1 MAALGLSDF
10 PLPCP
15 SQSWLLS
22 APPSS
27 SSSVTSVQCGHASPQ
42 NPRVSHEARGGQFL
56 LGVEQTAGCRDPF
69 GDWRLWRKNSPPSR
83 CLAGSLLSVILPTG
97 QHFRIPV
104 LGREEVLKD
113 RRREHH
119 HPGGGGMGI
128 RGGWQA
134 QARLSGWRESLVH
147 LPQTPTLARP
157 AASWEV
163 VLSPNGLCLCVSLCG
178 YEVWVSASTSLWRVS
193 GSQAVCVCV
202 SERLCGECTHALEA
216 DPHLGPRSQL

>member
-128 RGGWQA
+128 REAGRRRPGFLA
-134 QARLSGWRESLVH
+134 GESLWFISPKPPPLH
-147 LPQTPTLARP
+147 GPQLHGK
-157 AASWEV
+157 WF
-163 VLSPNGLCLCVSLCG
+163 
-178 YEVWVSASTSLWRVS
+178 
-193 GSQAVCVCV
+193 
-202 SERLCGECTHALEA
+202 
-216 DPHLGPRSQL
+216 